1 MVDLEEIEAE
11 ELRREEKSDSISNYL
26 EKKKRIKKEV
36 ARLKRLFK
44 EIDDNKKKLVFTTID
59 DVAFMTITMQDLRD
73 DIIRDGTTVEYK
85 NGENQ
90 YGTKQSPDAQ
100 LYLQLSQKQT
110 QAMKILLDCLP
121 KDKKLEIKAQEMIL
135 MNLWMGVMKYETVF
149 VRI

>member
-90 YGTKQSPDAQ
+90 SRHRK
-100 LYLQLSQKQT
+100 
-110 QAMKILLDCLP
+110 
-121 KDKKLEIKAQEMIL
+121 MIL
-135 MNLWMGVMKYETVF
+135 MNLWMGVMKYETIF

>member
-26 EKKKRIKKEV
+26 ETKKRIKKEV

-121 KDKKLEIKAQEMIL
+121 KDKKLEIKAQEDDFD
-135 MNLWMGVMKYETVF
+135 EF
-149 VRI
+149 VDGRDEI